1 MPNKNTTELINDLI
15 SATDVF
21 SKKWNAPVLYA
32 VSVHSEASY
41 TDISSVI
48 PDITSKMLS
57 GSLTDLQ
64 ERDLIRYDEQTQQ
77 SVYKLTA
84 EGQKFVQILE
94 LLVEWKI
101 QYDSDETSALIIEDE
116 SMIAELYMNYLSED
130 YDPHY
135 YESAKEALSSTI
147 DEDIITILDRRLPNI
162 SGDEV
167 AARLKTKVDTCLIL
181 AVSGVEPGEG
191 ITELPIDDY
200 LQKPVKKDEL
210 LSRLSNL
217 ELRLG
222 LPPEEQQY
230 LAVRS
235 KQRALRDAYGRSA
248 NSMSAYTALSKE
260 ADSID
265 VSSDRKDS
273 LNELIER

>member
-1 MPNKNTTELINDLI
+1 MSNKNTTELINDLI

-94 LLVEWKI
+94 LLVEWNI